1 MPAAGVSCYARDV
14 LATIFIAALLA
25 FSVPASS
32 ARDAHSVLRALEA
45 RYHHA
50 QTLKA
55 AFYERYTDSSTA
67 GEGSAESG
75 TVYFSQPGRMRWE
88 YESPEQK
95 LFIVDGT
102 NVWFYVPADRTVS
115 RAKVKESSDWRT
127 PLALL
132 TGKSDLSKLCREI
145 EIVNPAKTP
154 ANAANPLDLED
165 RPSSPENTV
174 LRCVPKRESADADQD
189 IREVLLE
196 SDPDSHLV
204 RLIIRQPGNLET
216 EFRFANWQENL
227 PIAETMFHFAPPP
240 GVTVVDESALANQV
254 H

>member
-1 MPAAGVSCYARDV
+1 MLVAILILTVS
-14 LATIFIAALLA
+14 A
-25 FSVPASS
+25 FSPPN
-32 ARDAHSVLRALEA
+32 RDAQSVLRALEA
-45 RYHHA
+45 RYHRA

-55 AFYERYTDSSTA
+55 AFYERYSDSGSA
-67 GEGSAESG
+67 DSGSAESG
-75 TVYFSQPGRMRWE
+75 IVYFSQPGRMRWE
-88 YESPEQK
+88 YQSPEQK
-95 LFIVDGT
+95 LFVVDGT

-132 TGKSDLSKLCREI
+132 TGKSDLAKLCRSI
-145 EIVNPAKTP
+145 EILDPPKTP
-154 ANAANPLDLED
+154 RTEVESEN
-165 RPSSPENTV
+165 RPSSAENTV
-174 LRCVPKRESADADQD
+174 LRCIPKREAADSDQE

-196 SDPDSHLV
+196 SDPESHLV

-227 PIAETMFHFAPPP
+227 PVTETMFHFAPPQ

>member
-1 MPAAGVSCYARDV
+1 M
-14 LATIFIAALLA
+14 FIAVLSAI
-25 FSVPASS
+25 FSIFLPQP
-32 ARDAHSVLRALEA
+32 RDAQSILRALEA

-55 AFYERYTDSSTA
+55 AFYERYSDAGTADS
-67 GEGSAESG
+67 GSAESG
-75 TVYFSQPGRMRWE
+75 IVYFSQPGRMRWE
-88 YESPEQK
+88 YESPEKK

-132 TGKSDLSKLCREI
+132 TGKSDLSKLCSSI
-145 EIVNPAKTP
+145 EILDPAKAQDP
-154 ANAANPLDLED
+154 ED
-165 RPSSPENTV
+165 RPTAAENSV
-174 LRCVPKRESADADQD
+174 LRCVPKRESADADQE

-196 SDPDSHLV
+196 SDPESHLV
-204 RLIIRQPGNLET
+204 RLIIRQPGDLET
-216 EFRFANWQENL
+216 EFRFAKWQENL
-227 PIAETMFHFAPPP
+227 PLAETMFHFAPPQ

>member
-1 MPAAGVSCYARDV
+1 MPLKAMIV
-14 LATIFIAALLA
+14 LLA
-25 FSVPASS
+25 LPTTPH
-32 ARDAHSVLRALEA
+32 DAQTVLRALEA

-55 AFYERYTDSSTA
+55 AFYERYSDSSSA

-75 TVYFSQPGRMRWE
+75 IVYFSQPGRMRWE

-95 LFIVDGT
+95 LFIVDAT

-132 TGKSDLSKLCREI
+132 TGKSDISKLCRSI
-145 EIVNPAKTP
+145 EILESAKTP
-154 ANAANPLDLED
+154 ATTED
-165 RPSSPENTV
+165 SENRSSNPENTV
-174 LRCVPKRESADADQD
+174 LRCVPKREPADTDQE

-196 SDPDSHLV
+196 SDPESHLV

>member
-1 MPAAGVSCYARDV
+1 MLG
-14 LATIFIAALLA
+14 TFLLA
-25 FSVPASS
+25 IISAFTPP
-32 ARDAHSVLRALEA
+32 ARDAQSVLRALEA
-45 RYHHA
+45 RYHRA

-55 AFYERYTDSSTA
+55 AFYERYSENGA
-67 GEGSAESG
+67 NEGSAESG

-88 YESPEQK
+88 YESPETK
-95 LFIVDGT
+95 LFIVDAT
-102 NVWFYVPADRTVS
+102 NVWFYVPADHTVS
-115 RAKVKESSDWRT
+115 RAKVKESTDWRT

-132 TGKSDLSKLCREI
+132 TGKSDLSKLCRSI
-145 EIVNPAKTP
+145 EILDPNKSS
-154 ANAANPLDLED
+154 ANAPATAED
-165 RPSSPENTV
+165 SENRPSSPENTI
-174 LRCVPKRESADADQD
+174 LRCVPKRESVDSDQD

-216 EFRFANWQENL
+216 EFRFANWRENL

-240 GVTVVDESALANQV
+240 GATVVDESALANQI

>member
-1 MPAAGVSCYARDV
+1 VLVAIVIAIVSAFSPPARDGQ
-14 LATIFIAALLA
+14 
-25 FSVPASS
+25 
-32 ARDAHSVLRALEA
+32 SVLRALEA

-55 AFYERYTDSSTA
+55 AFYERYSEGNNAS
-67 GEGSAESG
+67 EGSGESG

-88 YESPEQK
+88 YESPETK

-132 TGKSDLSKLCREI
+132 TGKSDLAKLCREI
-145 EIVNPAKTP
+145 EIVDPAKSST
-154 ANAANPLDLED
+154 NAANPED
-165 RPSSPENTV
+165 SENRPTSPENTV
-174 LRCVPKRESADADQD
+174 LRCVPKREFPDADQE

-196 SDPDSHLV
+196 SDPESHLV

-227 PIAETMFHFAPPP
+227 PVAETMFHFSPPP
-240 GVTVVDESALANQV
+240 GVTVVDESALANQA

>member
-1 MPAAGVSCYARDV
+1 VNSLAHILSALFLFATPAPSAQAV
-14 LATIFIAALLA
+14 LHAI
-25 FSVPASS
+25 
-32 ARDAHSVLRALEA
+32 EA
-45 RYHHA
+45 RYHRA

-55 AFYERYTDSSTA
+55 AFYERYSDEGTA
-67 GEGSAESG
+67 NFGSAESG

-95 LFIVDGT
+95 LFLVDGT

-132 TGKSDLSKLCREI
+132 TGKSDLAKLCRTI
-145 EIVNPAKTP
+145 EIVDPAKSEIP
-154 ANAANPLDLED
+154 ED
-165 RPSSPENTV
+165 HATSPDNNL
-174 LRCVPKRESADADQD
+174 LRCIPKRESADADQEL
-189 IREVLLE
+189 REVLLE
-196 SDPDSHLV
+196 SDPEAHLV

-240 GVTVVDESALANQV
+240 GVTVVDESTLANQI

>member
-1 MPAAGVSCYARDV
+1 M
-14 LATIFIAALLA
+14 LAVIFIAIVSA
-25 FSVPASS
+25 FSPP
-32 ARDAHSVLRALEA
+32 ARDAQSVLRALEA

-55 AFYERYTDSSTA
+55 AFYERYSEGA
-67 GEGSAESG
+67 ANEGSAESG

-95 LFIVDGT
+95 LFIVDAT
-102 NVWFYVPADRTVS
+102 NVWFYVPADHTVS

-132 TGKSDLSKLCREI
+132 TGKSDLSRLCRSI
-145 EIVNPAKTP
+145 EILDPAKSP
-154 ANAANPLDLED
+154 ASAPATAED
-165 RPSSPENTV
+165 SENRPTSSENTV
-174 LRCVPKRESADADQD
+174 LRCIPKRESAGDQEL
-189 IREVLLE
+189 REVLLE
-196 SDPDSHLV
+196 SDPESHLI

>member
-1 MPAAGVSCYARDV
+1 V
-14 LATIFIAALLA
+14 FIAVLSAI
-25 FSVPASS
+25 FSIFLPQP
-32 ARDAHSVLRALEA
+32 RDAQSILRALEA

-55 AFYERYTDSSTA
+55 AFYERYSDAGTADS
-67 GEGSAESG
+67 GSAESG
-75 TVYFSQPGRMRWE
+75 IVYFSQPGRMRWE
-88 YESPEQK
+88 YESPEKK

-132 TGKSDLSKLCREI
+132 TGKSDLSKLCSSLEI
-145 EIVNPAKTP
+145 LDPAKAQDP
-154 ANAANPLDLED
+154 ED
-165 RPSSPENTV
+165 RPTAAENSV
-174 LRCVPKRESADADQD
+174 LRCVPKRESADADQE

-196 SDPDSHLV
+196 SDPESHLV
-204 RLIIRQPGNLET
+204 RLIIRQPGDLET

-227 PIAETMFHFAPPP
+227 PLAETMFHFAPPQ

>member
-1 MPAAGVSCYARDV
+1 VNSLALILSSLFLFATPAPSAQAV
-14 LATIFIAALLA
+14 L
-25 FSVPASS
+25 
-32 ARDAHSVLRALEA
+32 HALEA
-45 RYHHA
+45 RYHRA

-55 AFYERYTDSSTA
+55 AFYERYNDEGTA
-67 GEGSAESG
+67 NSGSAESG

-88 YESPEQK
+88 YEWPEQK

-132 TGKSDLSKLCREI
+132 TGKSDLAKLCRTI
-145 EIVNPAKTP
+145 EIVDPAKDENSGDHPT
-154 ANAANPLDLED
+154 NADN
-165 RPSSPENTV
+165 NV
-174 LRCVPKRESADADQD
+174 LRCIPKREPADSDQD

-196 SDPDSHLV
+196 SDPAARLV

-227 PIAETMFHFAPPP
+227 AIPETMFHFAPPP
-240 GVTVVDESALANQV
+240 GVAVVDESALANQI

>member
-1 MPAAGVSCYARDV
+1 MPLKAMIV
-14 LATIFIAALLA
+14 LLA
-25 FSVPASS
+25 LPTTPH
-32 ARDAHSVLRALEA
+32 DAQTVLRELEA

-55 AFYERYTDSSTA
+55 AFYERYSDSSSA

-75 TVYFSQPGRMRWE
+75 IVYFSQPGRMRWE
-88 YESPEQK
+88 YESPEKK
-95 LFIVDGT
+95 LFIVDGA

-115 RAKVKESSDWRT
+115 RAKVKDSSDWRT

-132 TGKSDLSKLCREI
+132 TGKSDISKLCRSI
-145 EIVNPAKTP
+145 EILEPAKTP
-154 ANAANPLDLED
+154 ATAED
-165 RPSSPENTV
+165 SESRPSNPENTV
-174 LRCVPKRESADADQD
+174 LRCVPKRESADTDQE

-196 SDPDSHLV
+196 SDPESHLV
-204 RLIIRQPGNLET
+204 RVIIRQPGNLET
-216 EFRFANWQENL
+216 EFRFANWQENF

>member
-1 MPAAGVSCYARDV
+1 MFLPSQ
-14 LATIFIAALLA
+14 
-25 FSVPASS
+25 P
-32 ARDAHSVLRALEA
+32 DAQSILRALEA

-50 QTLKA
+50 QSLKA
-55 AFYERYTDSSTA
+55 AFYERYSDSSSA

-75 TVYFSQPGRMRWE
+75 IVYFSQPGRMRWE
-88 YESPEQK
+88 YQSPEQK
-95 LFIVDGT
+95 LFIVDGV

-115 RAKVKESSDWRT
+115 RAKVKDSSDWRT

-132 TGKSDLSKLCREI
+132 TGKSDISKLCRSI
-145 EIVNPAKTP
+145 EILEPAKTP
-154 ANAANPLDLED
+154 ATAED
-165 RPSSPENTV
+165 SGNRPSSAENTV
-174 LRCVPKRESADADQD
+174 LRCVPKRESADTDQE

-196 SDPDSHLV
+196 SDPESHLV

>member
-1 MPAAGVSCYARDV
+1 VLVAISFVIVS
-14 LATIFIAALLA
+14 L
-25 FSVPASS
+25 FSPP
-32 ARDAHSVLRALEA
+32 ARDAQTVLRALEA

-55 AFYERYTDSSTA
+55 VFYERYSD
-67 GEGSAESG
+67 GPGGSAESG
-75 TVYFSQPGRMRWE
+75 IVYFSQPGRMRWE
-88 YESPEQK
+88 YESPEEK

-132 TGKSDLSKLCREI
+132 TGKSDLSKLCRSI
-145 EIVNPAKTP
+145 EIVDSAKDN
-154 ANAANPLDLED
+154 NAED
-165 RPSSPENTV
+165 RPTGAENTV
-174 LRCVPKRESADADQD
+174 LRCIPKREAADADQE

-196 SDPDSHLV
+196 ADPAAHLV

-216 EFRFANWQENL
+216 EFRFGNWEENL
-227 PIAETMFHFAPPP
+227 AIAETKFHFALPR

>member
-1 MPAAGVSCYARDV
+1 MLGIILVIVSG
-14 LATIFIAALLA
+14 
-25 FSVPASS
+25 FSPP
-32 ARDAHSVLRALEA
+32 ARDAQSILRALEA

-55 AFYERYTDSSTA
+55 AFYERYSDAGTADS
-67 GEGSAESG
+67 GSAESG
-75 TVYFSQPGRMRWE
+75 IVYFSQPGRMRWE
-88 YESPEQK
+88 YESPEKK

-115 RAKVKESSDWRT
+115 RAKVKDSSDWRT

-132 TGKSDLSKLCREI
+132 TGKSDISKLCRSI
-145 EIVNPAKTP
+145 EILDPAKAQDP
-154 ANAANPLDLED
+154 ED
-165 RPSSPENTV
+165 RPTAAENSV
-174 LRCVPKRESADADQD
+174 LRCVPKRESADADQE

-196 SDPDSHLV
+196 SDPESHLV
-204 RLIIRQPGNLET
+204 RLIIRQPGDLET

-227 PIAETMFHFAPPP
+227 PLAETMFHFAPPQ

>member
-1 MPAAGVSCYARDV
+1 MLPTC
-14 LATIFIAALLA
+14 LLTIVFV
-25 FSVPASS
+25 FSTS

-132 TGKSDLSKLCREI
+132 TGKSDLSKVCREI

-196 SDPDSHLV
+196 SDPDYHLV

-227 PIAETMFHFAPPP
+227 PVAETMFHFSPPP

>member
-1 MPAAGVSCYARDV
+1 VKP
-14 LATIFIAALLA
+14 LALILSALFLLA
-25 FSVPASS
+25 AHAPS
-32 ARDAHSVLRALEA
+32 AQAVLHAIEA

-55 AFYERYTDSSTA
+55 AFYERYRDSGSADT
-67 GEGSAESG
+67 GSAESG

-95 LFIVDGT
+95 LFIVDGA

-132 TGKSDLSKLCREI
+132 TGKSDLAKLCRTI
-145 EIVNPAKTP
+145 EFVDPSKTENP
-154 ANAANPLDLED
+154 ED
-165 RPSSPENTV
+165 RATNADNNV
-174 LRCVPKRESADADQD
+174 LRCIPKREAADADQE

-196 SDPDSHLV
+196 SDPEAHLV

-227 PIAETMFHFAPPP
+227 PIVEAKFHFAPPP
-240 GVTVVDESALANQV
+240 GVTVVDESTLGNQI

>member
-1 MPAAGVSCYARDV
+1 VIVS
-14 LATIFIAALLA
+14 IFSL
-25 FSVPASS
+25 P
-32 ARDAHSVLRALEA
+32 ARDAQTVLRALEA

-55 AFYERYTDSSTA
+55 SFYERYNDSASPS
-67 GEGSAESG
+67 EGSAESG
-75 TVYFSQPGRMRWE
+75 IVYFSQPGRMRWE
-88 YESPEQK
+88 YESPEKK

-102 NVWFYVPADRTVS
+102 NVWFYVPADRTAS

-132 TGKSDLSKLCREI
+132 TGKSDLSKLCSSI
-145 EIVNPAKTP
+145 EILDPAKAQDP
-154 ANAANPLDLED
+154 ED
-165 RPSSPENTV
+165 RPSVAENSV
-174 LRCVPKRESADADQD
+174 LRCVPKRESADADQQ

-196 SDPDSHLV
+196 SDPESHLV

-216 EFRFANWQENL
+216 EFRFANWEENL
-227 PIAETMFHFAPPP
+227 PIAETMFHFAPPQ

>member
-1 MPAAGVSCYARDV
+1 VKL
-14 LATIFIAALLA
+14 LALAVLA
-25 FSVPASS
+25 FSIFATPAPS
-32 ARDAHSVLRALEA
+32 AQSVLRAIEA

-55 AFYERYTDSSTA
+55 AFYERYSDSGA
-67 GEGSAESG
+67 GEGGSAESG
-75 TVYFSQPGRMRWE
+75 IVYFSQHGRMRWE

-115 RAKVKESSDWRT
+115 RAKVRESSDWRT

-132 TGKSDLSKLCREI
+132 TGKSDFSKLCRTI
-145 EIVNPAKTP
+145 EIMDPAKSL
-154 ANAANPLDLED
+154 NPED
-165 RPSSPENTV
+165 RPTAAGNTV
-174 LRCVPKRESADADQD
+174 LSCVPKRESADADQE
-189 IREVLLE
+189 IRQVLLE
-196 SDPDSHLV
+196 SDPAAHLV

-216 EFRFANWQENL
+216 EFRFANWEENL
-227 PIAETMFHFAPPP
+227 PIAETKFHFARPP
-240 GVTVVDESALANQV
+240 GVTVVDESALANQI

>member
-1 MPAAGVSCYARDV
+1 MPQ
-14 LATIFIAALLA
+14 
-25 FSVPASS
+25 P
-32 ARDAHSVLRALEA
+32 RDAQSILRALEA

-55 AFYERYTDSSTA
+55 AFYERYSDAGTADS
-67 GEGSAESG
+67 GSAESG
-75 TVYFSQPGRMRWE
+75 IVYFSQPGRMRWE
-88 YESPEQK
+88 YESPEKK

-132 TGKSDLSKLCREI
+132 TGKSDLSKLCSSI
-145 EIVNPAKTP
+145 EILDPAKAQDP
-154 ANAANPLDLED
+154 ED
-165 RPSSPENTV
+165 RPTAAENSV
-174 LRCVPKRESADADQD
+174 LRCVPKRESADADQE

-196 SDPDSHLV
+196 SDPESHLV
-204 RLIIRQPGNLET
+204 RLIIRQPGDLET

-227 PIAETMFHFAPPP
+227 PLAETMFHFAPPQ

>member
-1 MPAAGVSCYARDV
+1 MLGIILVIVSG
-14 LATIFIAALLA
+14 
-25 FSVPASS
+25 FSPP
-32 ARDAHSVLRALEA
+32 ARDAQSILRALEA

-55 AFYERYTDSSTA
+55 AFYERYSDAGTADS
-67 GEGSAESG
+67 GSAESG
-75 TVYFSQPGRMRWE
+75 IVYFSQPGRMRWE
-88 YESPEQK
+88 YESPEKK

-132 TGKSDLSKLCREI
+132 TGKSDLSKLCSSI
-145 EIVNPAKTP
+145 EILDPAKAQDP
-154 ANAANPLDLED
+154 ED
-165 RPSSPENTV
+165 RPTAADNSV
-174 LRCVPKRESADADQD
+174 LRCVPKRESADADQE

-196 SDPDSHLV
+196 SDPESHLV

-227 PIAETMFHFAPPP
+227 PIAETMFHFAPPQ

>member
-1 MPAAGVSCYARDV
+1 MNSLALTLSALFLFATPA
-14 LATIFIAALLA
+14 
-25 FSVPASS
+25 PS
-32 ARDAHSVLRALEA
+32 AQAVLRAIEA

-55 AFYERYTDSSTA
+55 VFYERYNDEGVANS
-67 GEGSAESG
+67 GSAESG
-75 TVYFSQPGRMRWE
+75 IVYFSQPGRMRWE

-132 TGKSDLSKLCREI
+132 TGKSDLGKLCRTI
-145 EIVNPAKTP
+145 EIVNPAK
-154 ANAANPLDLED
+154 AENPED
-165 RPSSPENTV
+165 HPTSPDNNV
-174 LRCVPKRESADADQD
+174 LRCIPKREPADADQEL
-189 IREVLLE
+189 REVLLE
-196 SDPDSHLV
+196 SDPEAHLV

-240 GVTVVDESALANQV
+240 GTTVVDESTLANQI

>member
-1 MPAAGVSCYARDV
+1 VKIVC
-14 LATIFIAALLA
+14 LLA
-25 FSVPASS
+25 LFGVPFAAVSS
-32 ARDAHSVLRALEA
+32 QDAVHIARTLEA

-55 AFYERYTDSSTA
+55 AFYERYSDSSSV

-75 TVYFSQPGRMRWE
+75 IVYFSQPGRMRWE
-88 YESPEQK
+88 YESPEKK
-95 LFIVDGT
+95 LFIVDGA

-132 TGKSDLSKLCREI
+132 TGKSDLSKLCRSI
-145 EIVNPAKTP
+145 EILDPAKTP
-154 ANAANPLDLED
+154 ANANAEESEN
-165 RPSSPENTV
+165 RPGAAANTV
-174 LRCVPKRESADADQD
+174 LRCIPKRESADADQE

-227 PIAETMFHFAPPP
+227 PVAETMFHFAPPP

>member
-1 MPAAGVSCYARDV
+1 MPLKAAT
-14 LATIFIAALLA
+14 LLFAL
-25 FSVPASS
+25 PWPPH
-32 ARDAHSVLRALEA
+32 DAQTVLRALEA

-55 AFYERYTDSSTA
+55 AFYERYSDSSSA

-75 TVYFSQPGRMRWE
+75 VVYFSQPGRMRWE
-88 YESPEQK
+88 YESPEKK
-95 LFIVDGT
+95 LFVVDGA

-132 TGKSDLSKLCREI
+132 TGKSDLSKLCRTI
-145 EIVNPAKTP
+145 EILDPAKTP
-154 ANAANPLDLED
+154 ANANAQDSEN
-165 RPSSPENTV
+165 RPSNAENSV
-174 LRCVPKRESADADQD
+174 LRCVPKRESADADQE

-196 SDPDSHLV
+196 SDPDAHLV

-240 GVTVVDESALANQV
+240 GTTIVDESALANQV

>member
-1 MPAAGVSCYARDV
+1 V
-14 LATIFIAALLA
+14 LLAFFISVVAALL
-25 FSVPASS
+25 PP
-32 ARDAHSVLRALEA
+32 ARDAQTVLRALEA

-55 AFYERYTDSSTA
+55 AFYERYSEGNNAS
-67 GEGSAESG
+67 EGSAESG

-88 YESPEQK
+88 YESPESK
-95 LFIVDGT
+95 LFVVDGT
-102 NVWFYVPADRTVS
+102 NVWFYVPADRSVS

-132 TGKSDLSKLCREI
+132 TGKSDLTKLCRSI
-145 EIVNPAKTP
+145 EILDPAKSP
-154 ANAANPLDLED
+154 ANANAEESEN
-165 RPSSPENTV
+165 RPGSPENIV
-174 LRCVPKRESADADQD
+174 LRCVPKRESPDADHE

>member
-1 MPAAGVSCYARDV
+1 V
-14 LATIFIAALLA
+14 LLA
-25 FSVPASS
+25 FFISVISALLPP
-32 ARDAHSVLRALEA
+32 ARDAQSVLRALEA
-45 RYHHA
+45 RYHRA

-55 AFYERYTDSSTA
+55 AFYERYSDAGTA
-67 GEGSAESG
+67 NEGSAESG
-75 TVYFSQPGRMRWE
+75 VVYFSQPGRMRWE

-115 RAKVKESSDWRT
+115 RAKVRESSDWRT

-132 TGKSDLSKLCREI
+132 TGKSDLAKLCREI
-145 EIVNPAKTP
+145 EIVDPAKSSS
-154 ANAANPLDLED
+154 NAAKPED
-165 RPSSPENTV
+165 SENRPNSPENTV
-174 LRCVPKRESADADQD
+174 IRCVPKRESAGDQE

-227 PIAETMFHFAPPP
+227 PIAETMFHFVPPP

>member
-1 MPAAGVSCYARDV
+1 VFVA
-14 LATIFIAALLA
+14 IFIAIVSA
-25 FSVPASS
+25 FPPPT
-32 ARDAHSVLRALEA
+32 RDAQSVLRALEA

-55 AFYERYTDSSTA
+55 AFYERYSEGGTA
-67 GEGSAESG
+67 NEGSAESG

-88 YESPEQK
+88 YESPETK

-132 TGKSDLSKLCREI
+132 TGKSDLAKLCREI
-145 EIVNPAKTP
+145 EIVDPAKSS
-154 ANAANPLDLED
+154 ANAPASPED
-165 RPSSPENTV
+165 SENRPTAPENTV
-174 LRCVPKRESADADQD
+174 LRCIPKRESAADQE

-196 SDPDSHLV
+196 SDPESHLV

-240 GVTVVDESALANQV
+240 GVTIVDESALANQV

>member
-1 MPAAGVSCYARDV
+1 V
-14 LATIFIAALLA
+14 LAIICLA
-25 FSVPASS
+25 IVAIVPSP
-32 ARDAHSVLRALEA
+32 ARDALSILRALEA

-55 AFYERYTDSSTA
+55 AFYERYSDSSSA

-88 YESPEQK
+88 YESPETK
-95 LFIVDGT
+95 LFIVDAT

-115 RAKVKESSDWRT
+115 RAKVKASSDWRT

-145 EIVNPAKTP
+145 EIVDPAKSS
-154 ANAANPLDLED
+154 ANPNAED
-165 RPSSPENTV
+165 SENRPTAPENSV
-174 LRCVPKRESADADQD
+174 LRCIPKHESEVADQG

-240 GVTVVDESALANQV
+240 GVTVVDESALADQV

>member
-1 MPAAGVSCYARDV
+1 V
-14 LATIFIAALLA
+14 FIAVLSAI
-25 FSVPASS
+25 FSIFLPQP
-32 ARDAHSVLRALEA
+32 RDAQSILRALEA

-55 AFYERYTDSSTA
+55 AFYERYSDAGTADS
-67 GEGSAESG
+67 GSAESG
-75 TVYFSQPGRMRWE
+75 IVYFSQPGRMRWE
-88 YESPEQK
+88 YESPEKK

-132 TGKSDLSKLCREI
+132 TGKSDLSKLCSSI
-145 EIVNPAKTP
+145 EILDPAKAQDP
-154 ANAANPLDLED
+154 ED
-165 RPSSPENTV
+165 RPTAAENSV
-174 LRCVPKRESADADQD
+174 LRCVPKRESADADQE

-196 SDPDSHLV
+196 SDPESHLV
-204 RLIIRQPGNLET
+204 RLIIRQPGDLET

-227 PIAETMFHFAPPP
+227 PIAETMFHFAPPQ

>member
-1 MPAAGVSCYARDV
+1 MPAA
-14 LATIFIAALLA
+14 ILLA
-25 FSVPASS
+25 IVSAFLFP
-32 ARDAHSVLRALEA
+32 ARDAQSVLHALEA

-55 AFYERYTDSSTA
+55 AFYERYSDGGTA
-67 GEGSAESG
+67 NEGSAESG

-132 TGKSDLSKLCREI
+132 TGRSDLSKLCRSI
-145 EIVNPAKTP
+145 EIVDPGKSPANPA
-154 ANAANPLDLED
+154 ANSED
-165 RPSSPENTV
+165 SEYRASSPENTV
-174 LRCVPKRESADADQD
+174 LRCVPKRESAAADQE

-196 SDPDSHLV
+196 SDLDSHLI

-216 EFRFANWQENL
+216 EFRFASWEEDL